1 MVPKK
6 TTQEKVVP
14 PKERFDFERM
24 ELMNP
29 NDPRAVGPPCHGEH
43 EVAPPGRGS
52 VTGAHTHAM
61 WEGCLLTRK
70 ARPLGGDV
78 AKQLEEKKP
87 SAGSMD
93 LQNKPGRGQE
103 IFARSPEQHPEAEGG
118 LGRHAEEGPLRQEN
132 SRGGRPRWWIP
143 ERPIGPRH
151 ASQVG
156 GNVEDHMVSQT
167 PGRKVI
173 CKAEMTKKAGVPD
186 KAGVPEEG
194 GGRRLA
200 EGEP

>member
-1 MVPKK
+1 MRCGKDV
-6 TTQEKVVP
+6 
-14 PKERFDFERM
+14 
-24 ELMNP
+24 
-29 NDPRAVGPPCHGEH
+29 
-43 EVAPPGRGS
+43 S
-52 VTGAHTHAM
+52 IGAHAM
-61 WEGCLLTRK
+61 TRK

-87 SAGSMD
+87 S
-93 LQNKPGRGQE
+93 QE

-132 SRGGRPRWWIP
+132 SRGGRPHWWIP

-167 PGRKVI
+167 PGRKAI

-186 KAGVPEEG
+186 KAGVPEGG